1 MAEASNKFDYTKLN
15 TLAVVSI
22 ASAATLFG
30 APAAVI
36 TGHLS
41 LAQLKDS
48 NEKGRWM
55 AITGL
60 VLGYLGIAVGL
71 VSIVVNI
78 ALRVR
83 HGAGFMD
90 DDMHMNHGGFP
101 RHGDDCFGQ
110 GNWVACPA
118 PLPTDPMPNPTV
130 TPIPGTN

>member
-15 TLAVVSI
+15 TLAVVSL

-36 TGHLS
+36 SGHIS

-60 VLGYLGIAVGL
+60 VVGYVGIAIGL
-71 VSIVVNI
+71 VATVVNVV
-78 ALRVR
+78 LRVR

-90 DDMHMNHGGFP
+90 DDMHMHHGGFP
-101 RHGDDCFGQ
+101 RNGDDCFVQEG
-110 GNWVACPA
+110 WAACPG
-118 PLPTDPMPNPTV
+118 PVPTDPMPDPTV
-130 TPIPGTN
+130 TPMPGTN

>member
-15 TLAVVSI
+15 TLAVVSL

-36 TGHLS
+36 SGHIS

-60 VLGYLGIAVGL
+60 VIGYLGIAVAL
-71 VSIVVNI
+71 VATIVNI
-78 ALRVR
+78 VLRAR

-90 DDMHMNHGGFP
+90 DHHMIDQDPMMVCDRGPVQGGFN
-101 RHGDDCFGQ
+101 DCVNPFPNDPGQ
-110 GNWVACPA
+110 
-118 PLPTDPMPNPTV
+118 DPTV
-130 TPIPGTN
+130 TPMPGTN

>member
-15 TLAVVSI
+15 TLAVVSL

-36 TGHLS
+36 SGHIS

-60 VLGYLGIAVGL
+60 VVGYVGIA
-71 VSIVVNI
+71 I
-78 ALRVR
+78 ALVATIVNVVLRAR

-90 DDMHMNHGGFP
+90 DYMNMHMNWNDHMRPDDQFP
-101 RHGDDCFGQ
+101 Q
-110 GNWVACPA
+110 
-118 PLPTDPMPNPTV
+118 PLPVDPIPNPSL
-130 TPIPGTN
+130 TPMPGTN

>member
-36 TGHLS
+36 SGHIS

-60 VLGYLGIAVGL
+60 VIGYFGIAVGL
-71 VSIVVNI
+71 VATVVNI
-78 ALRVR
+78 VLRVR

-90 DDMHMNHGGFP
+90 DHQMRMNPPIRVCDQGPMQGGFN
-101 RHGDDCFGQ
+101 DCV
-110 GNWVACPA
+110 NPY
-118 PLPTDPMPNPTV
+118 PIDPMPDPTLL
-130 TPIPGTN
+130 PMPGTN

>member
-15 TLAVVSI
+15 TLAVVSL

-36 TGHLS
+36 SGHIS

-60 VLGYLGIAVGL
+60 VVGYVGIAIGL
-71 VSIVVNI
+71 VATVVNVV
-78 ALRVR
+78 LRVR

-90 DDMHMNHGGFP
+90 DDMHMHMNWRDHIRPDDQFP
-101 RHGDDCFGQ
+101 QPF
-110 GNWVACPA
+110 
-118 PLPTDPMPNPTV
+118 PTDPMPDPTV
-130 TPIPGTN
+130 TPMPGTN

>member
-15 TLAVVSI
+15 TLAVVSL

-36 TGHLS
+36 SGHIS

-60 VLGYLGIAVGL
+60 VIGYFGIAVAL
-71 VSIVVNI
+71 VATIVNV
-78 ALRVR
+78 ALRAR
-83 HGAGFMD
+83 HGSGFMD
-90 DDMHMNHGGFP
+90 DDMRMPWGDHGHRSFE
-101 RHGDDCFGQ
+101 GDEPQ
-110 GNWVACPA
+110 
-118 PLPTDPMPNPTV
+118 PLPFPTDPMPDPTV
-130 TPIPGTN
+130 TPMPGTN

>member
-36 TGHLS
+36 SGHIS

-60 VLGYLGIAVGL
+60 VIGYFGIAVGL
-71 VSIVVNI
+71 VATVVNI
-78 ALRVR
+78 VLRVR

-90 DDMHMNHGGFP
+90 DMHMP
-101 RHGDDCFGQ
+101 WDDRRTPIDELRPHPF
-110 GNWVACPA
+110 
-118 PLPTDPMPNPTV
+118 PTDPMPDPTLL
-130 TPIPGTN
+130 PMPGTN